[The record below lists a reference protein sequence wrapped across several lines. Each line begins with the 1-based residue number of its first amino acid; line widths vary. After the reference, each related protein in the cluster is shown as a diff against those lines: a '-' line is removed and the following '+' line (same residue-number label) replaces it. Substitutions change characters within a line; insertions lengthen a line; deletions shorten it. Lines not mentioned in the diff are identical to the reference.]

1 MRIGSL
7 VKHYELVGI
16 VIDTKGPD
24 WAEIYWT
31 DVEELGGSIIAWWE
45 NYDFQVIG

>member
-16 VIDTKGPD
+16 VIGTRKYCSQ
-24 WAEIYWT
+24 IYWT
-31 DVEELGGSIIAWWE
+31 DVDEPGGSIIAWWE
-45 NYDFQVIG
+45 NCDFQVIG